1 MKIGFAG
8 MGRMGTA
15 MALHLL
21 ELGHDVTVWNR
32 STDKLKPLTDAGAK
46 TVPTPGALVE
56 GNEVIV
62 SSLLDGAALR
72 AVYEGDG
79 GILAARPDGLLVVEM
94 STVLS
99 KEAVALAEK
108 VRAAG
113 AAFVECPVG
122 GTTGPA
128 RTGKL
133 LGLAGGTDAD
143 FARAKPLLDQLC
155 RRVEHVGPVGA
166 GAAMKLAINLPL
178 LVYYQALGEAYAL
191 CGKVGLDTKWL
202 VDFFTDTSGG
212 MNVLKMRA
220 DPIAVALAGGD
231 TGAAAF
237 SVDGIRKD
245 LRTMIAE
252 AGEMGIDLP
261 VTAATLGVY
270 DEASARGLGE
280 KDGSMLAGYWP
291 NKARD

>member
-8 MGRMGTA
+8 MGRMGAA

-32 STDKLKPLTDAGAK
+32 STDKLKPLVDAGAK
-46 TVPTPGALVE
+46 TAPTPAALVP
-56 GNEVIV
+56 GNEVII
-62 SSLLDGAALR
+62 SSLLDGDALK

-79 GILAARPDGLLVVEM
+79 GLLSTALKGLLVVEM

-99 KEAVALAEK
+99 REEEALAEK

-113 AAFVECPVG
+113 AAFIECPVG

-133 LGLAGGTDAD
+133 LGLVGGEKAD
-143 FARAKPLLDQLC
+143 FERAKPLLDQLC

-166 GAAMKLAINLPL
+166 GSSMKLAINLPL
-178 LVYYQALGEAYAL
+178 LVYYQALGEAYTL
-191 CGKVGLDTKWL
+191 CSKVGLDTKWL
-202 VDFFTDTSGG
+202 VEFFTDTSGG
-212 MNVLKMRA
+212 MNVLKARP
-220 DPIAVALAGGD
+220 DPIAASLAGQD

-252 AGEMGIDLP
+252 ARELGAELP
-261 VTAATLGVY
+261 VTAATLKVY
-270 DEASARGLGE
+270 DEAAEHGLGD
-280 KDGSMLAGYWP
+280 KDGSMLVGYWP
-291 NKARD
+291 NKAKS

>member
-8 MGRMGTA
+8 MGRMGAA

-32 STDKLKPLTDAGAK
+32 STDKLQPLVDAGAK
-46 TVPTPGALVE
+46 TAPTPAALVPE
-56 GNEVIV
+56 NEVLI
-62 SSLLDGAALR
+62 SSLLDGDALR

-79 GILAARPDGLLVVEM
+79 GFLITDLKDRLVIEM
-94 STVLS
+94 STVLP
-99 KEAVALAEK
+99 KEEVALAEK
-108 VRAAG
+108 IRAAG
-113 AAFVECPVG
+113 AAFIECPVG

-133 LGLAGGTDAD
+133 LGLVGGEKAD
-143 FARAKPLLDQLC
+143 FERAKPLLDQLC

-166 GAAMKLAINLPL
+166 GTSMKLAINLPL
-178 LVYYQALGEAYAL
+178 LVYYQALGEAYTL
-191 CGKVGLDTKWL
+191 CGDLGLDPRWL
-202 VDFFTDTSGG
+202 VDFFSDTSGG

-220 DPIAVALAGGD
+220 DPIATSLAGGD
-231 TGAAAF
+231 TGPAAF

-252 AGEMGIDLP
+252 ARERGTDLP
-261 VTAATLGVY
+261 VTAATLAVY
-270 DEASARGLGE
+270 DEAAGQGLGE
-280 KDGSMLAGYWP
+280 KDGSMLVGYWP
-291 NKARD
+291 NKSKG